1 MQPDGTEV
9 QLEDPPIVAK
19 MKRLYQHHLDKTI
32 PWVKCRWG
40 AYATLILLYALRVFL
55 KKGFY
60 IITYGLGIYTLN
72 LLIGFVSPA
81 VDPDSET
88 LVLPTSD
95 KEEFRPFTRK
105 LPEFKFWV
113 AAFRSVF
120 FAQFIIFFKAF
131 DLPVYWPILLAYFCL
146 LVFITMKERIKH
158 MAKHG
163 YLPWRT
169 GKQTY
174 GELTKV
180 KAGGAPN
187 GKAGKLDK

>member
-9 QLEDPPIVAK
+9 PMEDPPIVAK
-19 MKRLYQHHLDKTI
+19 MKRFYQHHLDKTI
-32 PWVKCRWG
+32 PWVKCRWA
-40 AYATLILLYALRVFL
+40 AYAALILLYVLRVFL

-81 VDPDSET
+81 VDPDSDT

-95 KEEFRPFTRK
+95 REEFRPFTRK

-113 AAFRSVF
+113 AAFRAAF
-120 FAQFIIFFKAF
+120 FAQFIIIFKAF
-131 DLPVYWPILLAYFCL
+131 DLPVYWPILLMYFVL

-158 MAKHG
+158 MVKHG
-163 YLPWRT
+163 YLPWKS

-180 KAGGAPN
+180 KAGGTN
-187 GKAGKLDK
+187 GKAAKSDK